1 MIVISEDYFET
12 ESCVYKLFYG
22 YRYVIVKAKT
32 LAGSIY
38 LFEKGYASFIAG
50 GGGTG
55 KDKAGEGQKEWD
67 GTNTFYFKF
76 YNYIHDNPKLLFKID
91 VLLETNNY
99 YQLLKREEL
108 ELRVCMND
116 RKCFNSNVT
125 AYIPK
130 YRAKTNTYGWIPK
143 RSVADF
149 RRLLSR

>member
-22 YRYVIVKAKT
+22 DRYVIVKAKT

-76 YNYIHDNPKLLFKID
+76 YKYIHDHAGFLFNIE
-91 VLLETNNY
+91 VILETNNC
-99 YQLLKREEL
+99 YQLLKREEI
-108 ELRVCMND
+108 ELSASFTNK
-116 RKCFNSNVT
+116 KCFNSNVT

-130 YRAKTNTYGWIPK
+130 FRTKINMYGWIPK

-149 RRLLSR
+149 RRFLSR